1 MNCFA
6 VNFEGGFA
14 LTNTCM
20 DLESI
25 IARELGVRIRGFAS
39 REEAYV
45 FSCKQHVQW
54 ECKKNPGIQ
63 PILPRLEDLERYPVF
78 HKPDYIPYVS
88 TWRFFAAVH
97 SPHMAILTSTKAVA
111 SFLDYYPLNSEIQ
124 EVNSIMDAQNFINYY
139 FLRDVLP
146 MGAYITG
153 MIPYHTNIPVN
164 TLLESPCVE
173 WRQKLCGLPPQLPFA
188 GYLEA
193 APQRI
198 GEKNK

>member
-54 ECKKNPGIQ
+54 EC
-63 PILPRLEDLERYPVF
+63 
-78 HKPDYIPYVS
+78 
-88 TWRFFAAVH
+88 
-97 SPHMAILTSTKAVA
+97 
-111 SFLDYYPLNSEIQ
+111 
-124 EVNSIMDAQNFINYY
+124 
-139 FLRDVLP
+139 
-146 MGAYITG
+146 
-153 MIPYHTNIPVN
+153 
-164 TLLESPCVE
+164 
-173 WRQKLCGLPPQLPFA
+173 
-188 GYLEA
+188 
-193 APQRI
+193 
-198 GEKNK
+198 